1 MDFTLSEE
9 QEMLKTS
16 ARDFL
21 QEKCPKSLVKA
32 MESDERGY
40 SPELWSEMADLGWLG
55 LVLPEQYGGSGMTFL
70 DLAVLME
77 ETGRACLPGPFFSTV
92 VLGGLTVLDAGTQEQ
107 KQKYLPGIAKGQTF
121 MTLALTEPE
130 GLDGPEAVKVRA
142 RSSGSGFAISGP
154 KLFVPDAHLNSVVLC
169 VARTSTRG
177 SVDSGI
183 SVFAV
188 PAGAPGMSH
197 TPLKTMTGD
206 KLCEVAF
213 DRVKVSRGQLIGGLN
228 QGWPIVQKA
237 IERATIAKCC
247 EMVGMMARALEM
259 TVAYAKERKQFG
271 RPIGHFQAIQHY
283 CANMAADVDGARF
296 ITFQAAWKISSGQ
309 AATKE
314 VSIAKA
320 FLNEAF
326 GRVITLAHQVH
337 GAIAV
342 TIDHELQYYTK
353 RGKSADLTYGDGEYH
368 RTLVAQEMGL

>member
-9 QEMLKTS
+9 QEMLRTS

-40 SPELWSEMADLGWLG
+40 LPGLWKEMADLGWLG
-55 LVLPEQYGGSGMTFL
+55 LVFPEQYGGSGMTFL

-92 VLGGLTVLDAGTQEQ
+92 VLGGLTVLDAGTEEQ

-121 MTLALTEPE
+121 MTIALTEPE
-130 GLDGPEAVKVRA
+130 GLYGSKAVKVRA

-154 KLFVPDAHLNSVVLC
+154 KLFVPDAHLNPEMLC
-169 VARTSTRG
+169 VVRTRTRAN
-177 SVDSGI
+177 SDDGI

-188 PAGAPGMSH
+188 PAATPGMNH

-206 KLCEVAF
+206 KLYEVAF
-213 DRVKVSRGQLIGGLN
+213 NRVKVSREQLIGSLN
-228 QGWPIVQKA
+228 YGWPIVERTV
-237 IERATIAKCC
+237 ERATVAKCC

-296 ITFQAAWKISSGQ
+296 ITFQAAWRISCGLP
-309 AATKE
+309 AAKE

-368 RTLVAQEMGL
+368 RNLVAQEMGL